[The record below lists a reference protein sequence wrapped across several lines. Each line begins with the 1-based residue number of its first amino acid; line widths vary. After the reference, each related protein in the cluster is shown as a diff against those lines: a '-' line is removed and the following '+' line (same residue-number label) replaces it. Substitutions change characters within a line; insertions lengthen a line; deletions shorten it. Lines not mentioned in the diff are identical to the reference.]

1 MIKILC
7 EKDIESVNDNYIKS
21 YLKQQINYLLNIY
34 KDDSSNGSLDTIGA
48 IYYVESQSDFDDY
61 TKFEL
66 SVPITKNRF
75 EWIEPIS
82 NEYYRGFIVINNSKS
97 IELIGKTTVFDII
110 LKEEK

>member
-7 EKDIESVNDNYIKS
+7 EKDIELVNDSYIKS
-21 YLKQQINYLLNIY
+21 YLKKQLNYLLDTY
-34 KDDSSNGSLDTIGA
+34 RDECSDGSLKAIEA
-48 IYYVESQSDFDDY
+48 IYFVESQSDFDDY
-61 TKFEL
+61 TQFEL
-66 SVPITKNRF
+66 SVSITKSRF

-82 NEYYRGFIVINNSKS
+82 NEYCRGFIVINNSKS